1 METPFYLRPYPIPYI
16 YREAAKSQIAEMLN
30 WGVIEIANTEYIN
43 FLVVVKKK
51 DGGIQV
57 CLAARFLNSR
67 MIKDHVIPPNP
78 AELIFEF
85 AGISYLSTIDL
96 TAWYWQIPIEIQ
108 SRK

>member
-51 DGGIQV
+51 GWWYSGMFSREVSQFADDK
-57 CLAARFLNSR
+57 RSRNS
-67 MIKDHVIPPNP
+67 
-78 AELIFEF
+78 
-85 AGISYLSTIDL
+85 T
-96 TAWYWQIPIEIQ
+96 Q
-108 SRK
+108 SG